1 MSRPKAVLISE
12 VSDLLRGWNTP
23 VFFDDDALPSALR
36 GIPGEL
42 RYGFIAS
49 GELMAPCAFESRQLG
64 RTDRIGGIYVLRH
77 APDDPKP
84 FNRDDYALVPSR
96 RHPEQLWLDGPY
108 HHPTEHWADHDEV
121 RQLLDVCVI

>member
-1 MSRPKAVLISE
+1 MSRLKAVQVSE
-12 VSDLLRGWNTP
+12 VSDLLRGWDVP
-23 VFFDDDALPSALR
+23 VYFEEDSLPSALG
-36 GIPGEL
+36 GIPNEL

-49 GELMAPCAFESRQLG
+49 GELMAPSSFESRRLG
-64 RTDRIGGIYVLRH
+64 HSTRVGGIYVFRH

-84 FNRDDYALVPSR
+84 FNRDDYSLLPSQ

-121 RQLLDVCVI
+121 SQLLEVCVI